1 MATNA
6 AYRRRASLGCDL
18 RTEPAVS
25 PSTGNASSLDST
37 STELSVNS
45 RDVIIGDQWLV
56 LAKIGWGSFG
66 EVFKVQDIHTG
77 MRYAIKRESHDVR
90 NPQLKHESLVY
101 DALFPGP
108 GIPQCHWYGQHDDF
122 DCIVIDL
129 LGPSLKQL
137 RESVADMP
145 IDIVT
150 DFGCQMITI
159 FEHIHNRGILYR
171 DVKPENFLF
180 PASCVLPKDTS
191 ENMLLSCT
199 QVLKQWGE
207 AVPKVYAVDFGLAS
221 WWRNPTTHKPYPE
234 ARKPIR
240 NKTGTARYASLN
252 VHHGKAH
259 ARRDDMES
267 LGYVLLDLAR
277 GSLPWT
283 GIQARNPKIG
293 WDIIGTLKEEASL
306 QDVCGGLPLG
316 FLKFIEYTRHLRFT
330 EQPDYNFLRR
340 LMRGSVHGD
349 FSALVQPLGS
359 IPHSPPLAK
368 ESHEPFVA
376 SRRNVKQAHPVRAP
390 DHHEVFFMDD
400 LAQELPVFYD
410 NKSPKAAYPRRRR
423 TSSNYNRRQSYDNGN
438 IGCGPRVDQRLDVR
452 LDQRFDQRLPRFD
465 QRQDQRHGHERHENH
480 FDQKHDQQRPASVST
495 MPLNRSS
502 WHHRGKR
509 EAIGWNTHRHAMP
522 WEPEPEW
529 DTLRNKCP
537 ENNAM
542 ATVPWSKGEHGALW
556 GPKKQTKDHPCC

>member
-1 MATNA
+1 MASNA

-18 RTEPAVS
+18 RRPDEVTIS
-25 PSTGNASSLDST
+25 LPSIGNASSLDST
-37 STELSVNS
+37 STELSANS

-66 EVFKVQDIHTG
+66 EVFKVQDIHDG
-77 MRYAIKRESHDVR
+77 MRYAVKRESHDVR

-108 GIPQCHWYGQHDDF
+108 GIPRCHWYGQHDDF

-145 IDIVT
+145 IDIVA
-150 DFGCQMITI
+150 DLGCQMITI
-159 FEHIHNRGILYR
+159 FEHIHHRGILYR

-180 PASCVLPKDTS
+180 PASCT
-191 ENMLLSCT
+191 
-199 QVLKQWGE
+199 
-207 AVPKVYAVDFGLAS
+207 VPKVYAVDFGLAA
-221 WWRNPTTHKPYPE
+221 WWRNSTTHKPYPE

-293 WDIIGTLKEEASL
+293 WDTIGTLKEEASL
-306 QDVCGGLPLG
+306 QDVCAGLPSG
-316 FLKFIEYTRHLRFT
+316 FLKFIEYTRQLRFT

-340 LMRGSVHGD
+340 LMR
-349 FSALVQPLGS
+349 
-359 IPHSPPLAK
+359 
-368 ESHEPFVA
+368 
-376 SRRNVKQAHPVRAP
+376 
-390 DHHEVFFMDD
+390 
-400 LAQELPVFYD
+400 
-410 NKSPKAAYPRRRR
+410 
-423 TSSNYNRRQSYDNGN
+423 
-438 IGCGPRVDQRLDVR
+438 
-452 LDQRFDQRLPRFD
+452 
-465 QRQDQRHGHERHENH
+465 
-480 FDQKHDQQRPASVST
+480 
-495 MPLNRSS
+495 
-502 WHHRGKR
+502 
-509 EAIGWNTHRHAMP
+509 
-522 WEPEPEW
+522 
-529 DTLRNKCP
+529 
-537 ENNAM
+537 
-542 ATVPWSKGEHGALW
+542 
-556 GPKKQTKDHPCC
+556 